1 MEAMTTNELFER
13 REFKIVMA
21 ALSRIDC
28 NIIRLIQPTIIDNI
42 SDINSMVVAAYSLA
56 SPANG
61 LKTLYYRENDLYCA
75 VRFGE
80 LGINQREFH
89 HDAIKDGSVD
99 PFDYEKLFSRL
110 LAMNRWIGT
119 SSGQTFLAG
128 DGTDIYKL
136 EIDVDLRNDCF

>member
-1 MEAMTTNELFER
+1 MPSFQPPNLCPALVKSPCNG
-13 REFKIVMA
+13 RETD
-21 ALSRIDC
+21 S
-28 NIIRLIQPTIIDNI
+28 
-42 SDINSMVVAAYSLA
+42 VAAYSLA